1 MFSRRLNICQ
11 YDIDEYMQRVRHFII
26 THSNQEN
33 LSILVYV
40 YVQDSSLELQNSS
53 LEMSFFQ
60 SGEILEKTLMIAAPL
75 FGTS

>member
-1 MFSRRLNICQ
+1 MTLTNIL
-11 YDIDEYMQRVRHFII
+11 QRVRHFII